1 MLFKMYIIKLMV
13 FLRKSGTDRRTD
25 GQTDRWTDKWID
37 RWTDRHKDILCRS
50 VMYLS
55 KHILH
60 AI

>member
-1 MLFKMYIIKLMV
+1 MV

-25 GQTDRWTDKWID
+25 GQTDRWMDKWID
-37 RWTDRHKDILCRS
+37 RRTDRHKNILCRS